1 MGSRVANRY
10 SVGPQAPP
18 AMLIAV
24 SIRFGAGKTR
34 DQHEN
39 QLKNQPS

>member
-1 MGSRVANRY
+1 
-10 SVGPQAPP
+10 
-18 AMLIAV
+18 MLIAV